1 MTGTGVDIALSGRL
15 GSFALD
21 VAFHAP
27 LRGVT
32 VLYGASGCGKT
43 TALRAIA
50 GLTRLRG
57 HVRVG
62 ETRWQDEGVFVP
74 VHRRP
79 IGYVFQE
86 ASLFPHLDVGGN
98 LRFGMDGNM
107 SQSAPAFGEVV
118 SMLGMEHL
126 VGRKVQYL
134 SGGER
139 QRVAIGRALLSS
151 PHMLLMDEP
160 LSALD
165 EQGRDEIMPFL
176 ERLRDS
182 LSLPVF
188 YITHNRDE
196 VERFAD
202 TLVCMDKGR
211 VLASGSLEALQANPD
226 LPFARARNA
235 AVNLSARFSHGQDGL
250 AALQVGEQLFY
261 APLET
266 CPQTGHLRLRIAAG
280 DVSLALQKPQ
290 QSSILN
296 VLPGRIVSSSAVSNS
311 EMLVLVALG
320 EGGAGAQIL
329 SRISIFSWQALGLQ
343 AGMPVYAQIKGV
355 ALVAER

>member
-1 MTGTGVDIALSGRL
+1 MTETGVDIALSGRL
-15 GSFALD
+15 GNFALD
-21 VAFHAP
+21 AVFHAP
-27 LRGVT
+27 SRGVT
-32 VLYGASGCGKT
+32 VLYGPSGCGKT
-43 TALRAIA
+43 TVLRAIA

-62 ETRWQDEGVFVP
+62 EICWQDEGLFVP
-74 VHRRP
+74 VHKRP

-98 LRFGMDGNM
+98 LRFGMGRNTP
-107 SQSAPAFGEVV
+107 QSAAAFDEVV
-118 SMLGMEHL
+118 AMLGMEHL
-126 VGRKVQYL
+126 VGRKVHHL

-139 QRVAIGRALLSS
+139 QRVAIGRALLSN
-151 PHMLLMDEP
+151 PQMLLMDEP

-202 TLVCMDKGR
+202 TLVCMDRGR
-211 VLASGSLEALQANPD
+211 VQLSGSLAALQTNPD

-235 AVNLSARFSHGQDGL
+235 AVNLSACFSHSQDGL
-250 AALQVGEQLFY
+250 AALQAGKQIFY
-261 APLET
+261 VPLET
-266 CPQTGHLRLRIAAG
+266 LPQTGRLRLRIAAV

-296 VLPGRIVSSSAVSNS
+296 ILPGRIVSASAVSNA
-311 EMLVLVALG
+311 EMLVLIALG
-320 EGGAGAQIL
+320 EDGSGARVL
-329 SRISIFSWQALGLQ
+329 SRISTFSWQTLGLQ
-343 AGMPVYAQIKGV
+343 ADMPVYAQIKGV